1 MEDSKLKIVI
11 LTGRTIDQ
19 GCGKEIGKA
28 SKEYVDSVAI
38 CEMNEE
44 DMKNLGVKDGE
55 RVKVTTEFGSV
66 VLTAKKSRRIRS
78 PGAAFMPYGPWAN
91 FIMGSNTDGTG
102 MPLLKGISASIE
114 RTDEEVPSIKELYL
128 RE

>member
-1 MEDSKLKIVI
+1 MKIVI